1 MQSFMRVNEVMLILL
16 FLFSGSVLYSQ
27 STPNAEVSKLM
38 SDFMNAWNADQPE
51 AFEEIFDENVAFIGQ
66 GFPILGKSDLIEKW
80 VKWQM
85 PTSKDLKVIQV
96 FTDGISDNIAYQ
108 TGRWSLLFTPA
119 EGNPVTTAGS
129 HSFIWKKSGDKWR
142 LYSIMIVNDPPKQQ
156 Q

>member
-1 MQSFMRVNEVMLILL
+1 MQSVFRTTGVMFILL
-16 FLFSGSVLYSQ
+16 FLFSGSVLYAQ
-27 STPNAEVSKLM
+27 PTPNPEVNKLM
-38 SDFMNAWNADQPE
+38 SEFMDAWNTDFPE
-51 AFEEIFDENVAFIGQ
+51 AFEEIFDENVTFIGQ

-108 TGRWSLLFTPA
+108 TGRWSLLFIPT
-119 EGNPVTTAGS
+119 EGDPVTTTGS
-129 HSFIWKKSGDKWR
+129 HSFIWKKSGDKW
-142 LYSIMIVNDPPKQQ
+142 LLHSIMIANDPPKQQ